1 MLIRI
6 LSIDGGGIRGILPGQ
21 ILISLEKKL
30 QQKSNNPHA
39 RLADFFDLL
48 AGTSTGG
55 ILTALYLCP
64 DVSPP
69 SPAPLSFREGP
80 GGRHSA
86 EQAVNLYLENGTKI
100 FSKTFAKKLTSL
112 FGITDEAF
120 SVIQLETCLKKY
132 FGDLKLSQSL
142 KHCIV
147 TSYDIK
153 HRTPFFF
160 RQRRAKENPDYDF
173 PLWQVARATAAA
185 PTYFEPALI
194 KSYAGNK
201 FPLVDGGVF
210 ANNPALCAY
219 AEARQ
224 IFESG
229 IEERRRMKKNASASE
244 MFILSI
250 GTGTVKVPYEYEKA
264 KGWGLAGWARPV
276 IDIMMSG
283 VSDTVDFQL
292 KQIFDAV
299 GHPENY
305 IRIMPDLLGASDDM
319 SNASPENLS
328 KLKNAGTKAA
338 EKFDTE
344 LEKVANALINNK
356 GAGSVIA

>member
-1 MLIRI
+1 MTKLIKI
-6 LSIDGGGIRGILPGQ
+6 LSIDGGGIKGILPGQ

-30 QQKSNNPHA
+30 QQKSNNPNA

-55 ILTALYLCP
+55 ILTVLYLCP
-64 DVSPP
+64 ENSSPK
-69 SPAPLSFREGP
+69 F
-80 GGRHSA
+80 SA
-86 EQAVNLYLENGTKI
+86 AQAVNLYLENGSKI
-100 FSKTFAKKLTSL
+100 FSKTFAKKITSL
-112 FGITDEAF
+112 FGIADEAF
-120 SVIQLETCLKKY
+120 SVDELEVCLKKY
-132 FGDLKLSQSL
+132 FGDFKLNQAL
-142 KHCIV
+142 KHCII

-160 RQRRAKENPDYDF
+160 RKRKAKIDPDFDF
-173 PLWQVARATAAA
+173 PLWQVARATSAA
-185 PTYFEPALI
+185 PTYFEPALV
-194 KSYAGNK
+194 KSFAGNK

-210 ANNPALCAY
+210 ANNPTLCAY

-229 IEERRRMKKNASASE
+229 IEERRRMKKTASASE

-305 IRIMPDLLGASDDM
+305 IRLMPGLLGASEDM
-319 SNASPENLS
+319 SNASDENLS
-328 KLKNAGTKAA
+328 ALKNAGIKAA

-344 LEKVANALINNK
+344 LERAASILCENKINP
-356 GAGSVIA
+356 AIV

>member
-1 MLIRI
+1 MPTLIKI

-30 QQKSNNPHA
+30 QQKSNNPHI

-64 DVSPP
+64 DVLLP
-69 SPAPLSFREGP
+69 SLSPLSFGEGL
-80 GGRHSA
+80 GLRSRFSA
-86 EQAVNLYLENGTKI
+86 EQAVNLYLENGTAI
-100 FSKTFAKKLTSL
+100 FTKPFFKKLTSL

-120 SVIQLETCLKKY
+120 SVAQLETCLKKY
-132 FGDLKLSQSL
+132 FGDLKLSQSR
-142 KHCIV
+142 KHCII

-153 HRTPFFF
+153 NRTPFFF
-160 RQRRAKENPDYDF
+160 RMKRAKEDLDFDF
-173 PLWQVARATAAA
+173 PLWQVARATSAA

-194 KSYAGNK
+194 KSFDGNK

-210 ANNPALCAY
+210 ANNPTLCAY

-229 IEERRRMKKNASASE
+229 VEERRVAKKFASAAE

-250 GTGTVKVPYEYEKA
+250 GTGTIKVPYEYEKA

-305 IRIMPDLLGASDDM
+305 IRIMPDLLEASEDM
-319 SNASPENLS
+319 SDASPENIS
-328 KLKNAGTKAA
+328 CLKNAGTKAA
-338 EKFDTE
+338 EKFDGE
-344 LEKVANALINNK
+344 LERVAEILVNTNN
-356 GAGSVIA
+356 